1 MQLGAARDGQ
11 ARKPLPCPF
20 LPFKCA
26 YEHQLAC
33 PSQEKLNIFVQWECS
48 KIAFFVVIPSLKEA
62 QEFFDKKQDVVVP
75 CEQPQSPHPPIT
87 GGPNTEGP
95 STGSPSTG
103 SPSTGSPS
111 TGSPSTGSL
120 STGCLSTRSPINL
133 EQRKILTPKGTVVFC
148 Y

>member
-1 MQLGAARDGQ
+1 MGRLESLSPALFSPSNAPMNINLL
-11 ARKPLPCPF
+11 ALP
-20 LPFKCA
+20 K
-26 YEHQLAC
+26 
-33 PSQEKLNIFVQWECS
+33 K

-75 CEQPQSPHPPIT
+75 CEQPQSPHPLIT

-120 STGCLSTRSPINL
+120 STGCLGTRSPINL

>member
-1 MQLGAARDGQ
+1 MGRLESLSPALFSPSNAPMNINLL
-11 ARKPLPCPF
+11 ALP
-20 LPFKCA
+20 K
-26 YEHQLAC
+26 
-33 PSQEKLNIFVQWECS
+33 K
-48 KIAFFVVIPSLKEA
+48 KIGFFVVIPSLKEA

-95 STGSPSTG
+95 STGSSSTG

>member
-1 MQLGAARDGQ
+1 MGRLESLSPALFSPSNAPMNINLL
-11 ARKPLPCPF
+11 ALP
-20 LPFKCA
+20 K
-26 YEHQLAC
+26 
-33 PSQEKLNIFVQWECS
+33 K
-48 KIAFFVVIPSLKEA
+48 KIAYFVVIPSLKEA

-133 EQRKILTPKGTVVFC
+133 EQRKILIPKGTVVFC

>member
-1 MQLGAARDGQ
+1 MGM
-11 ARKPLPCPF
+11 
-20 LPFKCA
+20 FKYC
-26 YEHQLAC
+26 
-33 PSQEKLNIFVQWECS
+33 
-48 KIAFFVVIPSLKEA
+48 FFVVILSLKEA
-62 QEFFDKKQDVVVP
+62 QEFFDKKKDVVVP

-87 GGPNTEGP
+87 GSPNTEGP
-95 STGSPSTG
+95 STGGPSTGGPSIGSPSTG

-120 STGCLSTRSPINL
+120 STGSLSTRSPINL

>member
-1 MQLGAARDGQ
+1 MGV
-11 ARKPLPCPF
+11 
-20 LPFKCA
+20 FKNC
-26 YEHQLAC
+26 
-33 PSQEKLNIFVQWECS
+33 
-48 KIAFFVVIPSLKEA
+48 FFVVISSLKEA

-120 STGCLSTRSPINL
+120 STRSPINL

>member
-1 MQLGAARDGQ
+1 MGRLESLRPALFSPSNAPMNINLL
-11 ARKPLPCPF
+11 ALP
-20 LPFKCA
+20 K
-26 YEHQLAC
+26 
-33 PSQEKLNIFVQWECS
+33 K

-95 STGSPSTG
+95 STGSSSTG

>member
-1 MQLGAARDGQ
+1 MGRLESLSPALFSPSNAPMNINLL
-11 ARKPLPCPF
+11 ALP
-20 LPFKCA
+20 K
-26 YEHQLAC
+26 
-33 PSQEKLNIFVQWECS
+33 K

-87 GGPNTEGP
+87 VSPNTEGP
-95 STGSPSTG
+95 GTGGPSTGGPSTGGPSIGSPSTG